1 MVGDTRTKLNN
12 NKTMKSNKV
21 LSIVGGVLF
30 IIGTGLVMKCE
41 QIKAQQDIAQAKFQ
55 KVLVLK
61 SKAYEKSRVQDRI
74 K

>member
-1 MVGDTRTKLNN
+1 MR
-12 NKTMKSNKV
+12 SNKV

-41 QIKAQQDIAQAKFQ
+41 QIKARQDTQQANFQ

-61 SKAYEKSRVQDRI
+61 SKAYDKSKTQDRI
-74 K
+74 KQ

>member
-1 MVGDTRTKLNN
+1 
-12 NKTMKSNKV
+12 MKSNKV

-30 IIGTGLVMKCE
+30 IITTGLVMKCE
-41 QIKAQQDIAQAKFQ
+41 QIKARQEAQQAKFQ

>member
-1 MVGDTRTKLNN
+1 
-12 NKTMKSNKV
+12 MKSNKV

-41 QIKAQQDIAQAKFQ
+41 QIRARQDIAQAKFQ

-61 SKAYEKSRVQDRI
+61 SKAYDKSKTQDRI
-74 K
+74 KQ

>member
-1 MVGDTRTKLNN
+1 
-12 NKTMKSNKV
+12 MKSNKV

-41 QIKAQQDIAQAKFQ
+41 QIKARQEAQQAQFQ

-61 SKAYEKSRVQDRI
+61 SKAYEKSKVQDRI
-74 K
+74 KN

>member
-1 MVGDTRTKLNN
+1 
-12 NKTMKSNKV
+12 MKSNKV

-41 QIKAQQDIAQAKFQ
+41 QIKAERDIAQAKFQ

-61 SKAYEKSRVQDRI
+61 SKAMEKSRVQDRI
-74 K
+74 KQ

>member
-1 MVGDTRTKLNN
+1 
-12 NKTMKSNKV
+12 MKSNKV

-61 SKAYEKSRVQDRI
+61 SKAYDKSKTQDRI
-74 K
+74 KQ

>member
-1 MVGDTRTKLNN
+1 
-12 NKTMKSNKV
+12 MKSNKV

-41 QIKAQQDIAQAKFQ
+41 QIKARQDIAQAKFQ

-61 SKAYEKSRVQDRI
+61 SKAMEKSKTQDRI
-74 K
+74 KN

>member
-1 MVGDTRTKLNN
+1 
-12 NKTMKSNKV
+12 MKSNKV

-41 QIKAQQDIAQAKFQ
+41 QIKAERDIAQAKFQ

-61 SKAYEKSRVQDRI
+61 SKAMEKSRVQDRI
-74 K
+74 KP

>member
-1 MVGDTRTKLNN
+1 
-12 NKTMKSNKV
+12 MKSNKV
-21 LSIVGGVLF
+21 LCIVGGVLLV
-30 IIGTGLVMKCE
+30 IGAGLVMKCE
-41 QIKAQQDIAQAKFQ
+41 QIKARQEAQQAKFQ

>member
-1 MVGDTRTKLNN
+1 
-12 NKTMKSNKV
+12 MKSNKV
-21 LSIVGGVLF
+21 LSYVGGVLF
-30 IIGTGLVMKCE
+30 IIAAGLFMKCE

-61 SKAYEKSRVQDRI
+61 SKAMEKSRVQDRI

>member
-1 MVGDTRTKLNN
+1 MN
-12 NKTMKSNKV
+12 SNKV

-30 IIGTGLVMKCE
+30 IIGTGLYMKCE

-61 SKAYEKSRVQDRI
+61 SKAMEKSRVQDRI

>member
-1 MVGDTRTKLNN
+1 
-12 NKTMKSNKV
+12 MKSNRV

-30 IIGTGLVMKCE
+30 IITTGLVMKCE

-61 SKAYEKSRVQDRI
+61 SKAYEKSKVQDRI
-74 K
+74 KH